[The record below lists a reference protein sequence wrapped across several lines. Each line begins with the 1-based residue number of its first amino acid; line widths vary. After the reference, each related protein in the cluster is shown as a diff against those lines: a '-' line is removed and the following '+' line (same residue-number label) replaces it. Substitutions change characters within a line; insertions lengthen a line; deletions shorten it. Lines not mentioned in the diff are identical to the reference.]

1 MDTVSLLVGAA
12 IGILL
17 GAVIGFL
24 VGQSRAQ
31 GERRQAEE
39 RAARAEA
46 VADEVRKQMEEEKA
60 LLAQAAEQ
68 YTNTFKAI
76 AGDALRESRQD
87 LLSAAE
93 ENLTK
98 VAETLRGSVEK
109 VVEVAK
115 GDLEK
120 RQEAIGGLIK
130 PVEEALKGV
139 KESTEQMEHRRQQAF
154 GGLEEQLKNLAA
166 MQETLRTETRNLS
179 TALRRPIVRGRW
191 GEATLRNLVELSGM
205 SKFCDFDEQV
215 STDTEEGRLRPD
227 MLVRLPGERIV
238 VVDSKVPLEAYLD
251 ATEATDDEIARS
263 HLARHAQ
270 AVRNHIGQLS
280 SKKYQDQFD
289 RTPDHVVM
297 FIPGESFFAAALEA
311 DRDLISYATARK
323 VVLASPGTLLMMLS
337 TVAYM
342 WRQEKMARNAEEI
355 SKLGQALYDRV
366 SVLVEHVGKIGKALN
381 SAVTAYNDSVGS
393 LDKRVLP
400 TARKFRELGVQ
411 GKEIEPLT
419 PIETSLR
426 PITAPETLALDEPAA
441 PPEVKPEQEIGSDF
455 GSSGEG

>member
-1 MDTVSLLVGAA
+1 MDYVLLLVGIA
-12 IGILL
+12 IGLVV
-17 GAVIGFL
+17 GALAGYLF
-24 VGQSRAQ
+24 GNTRASA
-31 GERRQAEE
+31 ERRQAEE
-39 RAARAEA
+39 RAARAETSA
-46 VADEVRKQMEEEKA
+46 QEIRKQMEEQKA
-60 LLAQAAEQ
+60 LLAQVAEQ
-68 YTNTFKAI
+68 YANTLKA
-76 AGDALRESRQD
+76 AAAEELRASRQD
-87 LLSAAE
+87 LLTTAE
-93 ENLTK
+93 ENLKK

-166 MQETLRTETRNLS
+166 MQETLRNETRNLS

-205 SKFCDFDEQV
+205 SKFCDFAEQV

-251 ATEATDDEIARS
+251 ATEATDDEEVRS
-263 HLARHAQ
+263 KLAKHAQ

-280 SKKYQDQFD
+280 SKKYQDQFE

-311 DRDLISYATARK
+311 DRDLISYATARN

-342 WRQEKMARNAEEI
+342 WRQEEMARNAEEI
-355 SKLGQALYDRV
+355 SKQGKTLYDRV
-366 SVLVEHVGKIGKALN
+366 NVLVEHISRIGRGLN
-381 SAVTAYNDSVGS
+381 TAVTAYNDSVGS
-393 LDKRVLP
+393 LESRVLP
-400 TARKFRELGVQ
+400 TARKLRELGIQ
-411 GKEIEPLT
+411 GNEIEPLS

-426 PITAPETLALDEPAA
+426 PLTSPEALALDEPAA
-441 PPEVKPEQEIGSDF
+441 TPDDGAGD
-455 GSSGEG
+455 